1 MLLPGRIGRVACI
14 SESSFAMRNPSSGT
28 LERLQKRSQF
38 LTIARTGRKAVTQ
51 GIVLQARPL
60 EPGHETEI
68 KVGYTASRKVGG
80 SVQRNRARR
89 RLRAVVHDVMNAM
102 AKPGHEFVLIA
113 RANTLTRSYN
123 GLLADLKRALGKVD
137 ALKQEVRT

>member
-51 GIVLQARPL
+51 GVVLQARPL

-80 SVQRNRARR
+80 SVQDRKS
-89 RLRAVVHDVMNAM
+89 VV
-102 AKPGHEFVLIA
+102 
-113 RANTLTRSYN
+113 
-123 GLLADLKRALGKVD
+123 
-137 ALKQEVRT
+137 

>member
-1 MLLPGRIGRVACI
+1 
-14 SESSFAMRNPSSGT
+14 MRNSSSGT
-28 LERLQKRSQF
+28 LERLRKRSQF

-89 RLRAVVHDVMNAM
+89 RLRAVVHDLLNAL
-102 AKPGHEFVLIA
+102 ARPGHEFVLIA
-113 RANTLTRSYN
+113 RANTLTRSYDD
-123 GLLADLKRALGKVD
+123 LLSDLKRALAKVD
-137 ALKQEVRT
+137 ALKQEART